1 MPLNPTEILVVLTKT
16 MRYSEK
22 EALKK
27 LKEKGHEMRRDEYY
41 KILARVT
48 SQTKERL
55 YEICKNMKERHIDRI
70 NDVEMIRGQLVDL
83 LKEPG
88 VTRIERLKALHELR
102 ELQPY
107 ISAYD
112 EAAQGVLEDSV
123 RVFGEEEHVDVSSL
137 FVEKK

>member
-1 MPLNPTEILVVLTKT
+1 LPLNPTEILVVLTKT

-41 KILARVT
+41 KILGRVT

-55 YEICKNMKERHIDRI
+55 YEICKNMKERHMDRI
-70 NDVEMIRGQLVDL
+70 DDVEMIRGQLVDI
-83 LKEPG
+83 LKAYG
-88 VTRIERLKALHELR
+88 TNTTERLKALHELR

-123 RVFGEEEHVDVSSL
+123 RAFGEEEHIDVSSL